1 MAIDI
6 AARDGCPLKRKGKG
20 RTSQSVST
28 LFPLDEE
35 TSMDTYYIDGKF
47 VQEDAAQICAKDITV
62 LRGFGV
68 FDFLITY
75 NKRPF
80 FIKEHVARL
89 ENSARQIG
97 LTLQHTNAQI
107 CDIVIQTIE
116 KNPHHTE
123 SNIRIVYTG
132 GISPDGVT
140 PQGNGILMVMVTP
153 KHELPEWWYT
163 NGTKII
169 TIDIERF
176 IPTSKSTNYLSAV
189 FAQQKAHQ
197 TGAVEAIY
205 KDRDNRLLE
214 GTTTNLFCFKGNT
227 LITPP
232 DNILPGITRTVV
244 LDIAKGSYDIELRHI
259 TADELNQM
267 DEVFITASNKEI
279 VPVIQVDDL
288 KFSNGKPGVKTCH
301 IMELFKTY
309 THAYGQGSV
318 A

>member
-1 MAIDI
+1 
-6 AARDGCPLKRKGKG
+6 
-20 RTSQSVST
+20 
-28 LFPLDEE
+28 
-35 TSMDTYYIDGKF
+35 MDTYYIDGKF
-47 VQEDAAQICAKDITV
+47 VDDDAALIPAKDITV

-80 FIKEHVARL
+80 FVKEHVARL
-89 ENSARQIG
+89 ENSAKEIG
-97 LTLQHTNAQI
+97 LTLQHSNEQI
-107 CDIVIQTIE
+107 CEIVAQTIGE
-116 KNPHHTE
+116 NPHHTE

-153 KHELPEWWYT
+153 KHELPAWWYT
-163 NGTKII
+163 NGAKII

-189 FAQQKAHQ
+189 FAQQKAHK

-205 KDRDNRLLE
+205 KDRENRLLE
-214 GTTTNLFCFKGNT
+214 GTTTNLFCFKGNQ

-232 DNILPGITRTVV
+232 DAILPGITRNVV
-244 LDIAKGSYDIELRHI
+244 MELTKDTYTQKLRHI
-259 TADELNQM
+259 DADELNEM
-267 DEVFITASNKEI
+267 DEIFITASNKEI

-288 KFSNGKPGVKTCH
+288 VIGNGRPGKNTKD
-301 IMELFKTY
+301 IMEMFKTY
-309 THAYGQGSV
+309 THAYGLGEI

>member
-1 MAIDI
+1 
-6 AARDGCPLKRKGKG
+6 
-20 RTSQSVST
+20 
-28 LFPLDEE
+28 
-35 TSMDTYYIDGKF
+35 MDTYYIDGKF
-47 VQEDAAQICAKDITV
+47 VDDDAALIPAKDITV

-75 NKRPF
+75 NRRPF

-89 ENSARQIG
+89 ENSAREIG
-97 LTLQHTNAQI
+97 LTLQHANGQI
-107 CDIVIQTIE
+107 CDIVAQTIK

-153 KHELPEWWYT
+153 KHTLPAWWYT
-163 NGTKII
+163 DGTKII

-189 FAQQKAHQ
+189 FAQQKAHK

-205 KDRDNRLLE
+205 KDRGNRLLE
-214 GTTTNLFCFKGNT
+214 GTTTNLFCFKGNQ

-232 DNILPGITRTVV
+232 DGILPGITRSVV
-244 LDIAKGSYDIELRHI
+244 LELTKKGYTQKLRHI
-259 TADELNQM
+259 DADELDQM
-267 DEVFITASNKEI
+267 DEIFISASNKEI

-288 KFSNGKPGVKTCH
+288 VIGNGKPGKNTQNV
-301 IMELFKTY
+301 MEMFKTY
-309 THAYGQGSV
+309 THAYGQGEI